1 MTGKA
6 VSMNM
11 ISQLRQRLRED
22 GQATITPA
30 EYDQLQA
37 EWITRAGAEDVVTA
51 AKHDLGVEFAELIRQ
66 AQRHMTR
73 TPEAD
78 AVSVA
83 LTQFLMRMG
92 A

>member
-1 MTGKA
+1 
-6 VSMNM
+6 MNI
-11 ISQLRQRLRED
+11 ISQLRQRIRQD

-37 EWITRAGAEDVVTA
+37 EWIVRTGTEDVVAA
-51 AKHDLGVEFAELIRQ
+51 AKHDLGIEIAELIRQ

-78 AVSVA
+78 IVSVA